1 MAGRVGIFRTV
12 AIRCYGAASVVRR
25 EPVLWL
31 ILSGG
36 LLIAAIAIATTLAIG
51 EFREQALHNS
61 ERELENTALLVARH
75 FERQF
80 EDWEIISKE
89 LISKMKISQ
98 IASPEEFK
106 SRMSGDAAHLLLK
119 SQASPLSYMGDVN
132 IFDD

>member
-36 LLIAAIAIATTLAIG
+36 LLIAAIAIATTLAID

-61 ERELENTALLVARH
+61 ERELQNTALLLARH
-75 FERQF
+75 FEQQF
-80 EDWEIISKE
+80 EDCEIISND
-89 LISKMKISQ
+89 LISKMRFSEVT
-98 IASPEEFK
+98 S
-106 SRMSGDAAHLLLK
+106 
-119 SQASPLSYMGDVN
+119 
-132 IFDD
+132 